1 MNTATVLPADEKSP
15 RSAIDEIT
23 GRVIESKGAFLSKTP
38 ARNHQFD
45 LLRIIFATLVILAH
59 APELTDG
66 SNSREILSRLTH
78 SNYSFGSFGV
88 DGFFL
93 LSAYLI
99 VKSWQQKP
107 KLIIFLRNRVLRIIP
122 GYLVAALLSTLAVGL
137 LAPGIDHFF
146 RHLDFHFVKSIVAI
160 GSPSTPPVFP
170 GKPDALAQVNGS
182 LWTIQYEFRCY
193 LMVALFGLC
202 GLLHRRIF
210 WLIGTVIAVAAMIS
224 PLRDICNWSL
234 SLYPLIGD
242 PTQIF
247 RLTAVYFVGGCFFLY
262 RDKIKFRP
270 LFAILALAVVLC
282 VRIVNPAHIEF
293 AIVLFGGY
301 LMFYFGQLSLPSL
314 GWMKNVPDI
323 SYGIYVYGWPV
334 ISLWIWF
341 RHGSPWVTFV
351 VATVISFVLGWL
363 SWHFV
368 ESPALSLKQRIRSS
382 RRLNEA
388 PKVP

>member
-1 MNTATVLPADEKSP
+1 MS
-15 RSAIDEIT
+15 R
-23 GRVIESKGAFLSKTP
+23 TP

-45 LLRIIFATLVILAH
+45 LLRIVFATLVILAH
-59 APELTDG
+59 APELTDS

-78 SNYSFGSFGV
+78 SQYSFGKFAV

-99 VKSWQQKP
+99 VKSWQQRP
-107 KLIIFLRNRVLRIIP
+107 NLMIFLRNRVLRIIP

-146 RHLDFHFVKSIVAI
+146 RHLDLHFVKSIVAI

-210 WLIGTVIAVAAMIS
+210 WLMGTIMAVAAMVS
-224 PLRDICNWSL
+224 PLRDICHWSL
-234 SLYPLIGD
+234 SLYPVIGD

-262 RDKIKFRP
+262 KDRIKFRP
-270 LFAILALAVVLC
+270 MFAILALAAILA
-282 VRIVNPAHIEF
+282 VRIFDPTRIEL

-301 LMFYFGQLSLPSL
+301 LMFYFGQLTLKSLA
-314 GWMKNVPDI
+314 WMKNVPDI

-334 ISLWIWF
+334 LSLWIWF
-341 RHGSPWVTFV
+341 RHGSPWVAFV
-351 VATVISFVLGWL
+351 AATVISFILGWL

-368 ESPALSLKQRIRSS
+368 ESPALSLKHRMQSSRTERSS
-382 RRLNEA
+382 GTALIVAEANEA
-388 PKVP
+388 KAGRCI